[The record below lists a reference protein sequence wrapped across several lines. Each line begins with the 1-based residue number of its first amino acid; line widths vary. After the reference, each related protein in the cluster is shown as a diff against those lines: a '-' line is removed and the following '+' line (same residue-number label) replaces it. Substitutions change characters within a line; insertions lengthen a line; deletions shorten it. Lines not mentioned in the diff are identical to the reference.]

1 MMCVDVNQDGKVD
14 FNEFIDR
21 FYNLVKDIGFIMVV
35 LLINLLEYM
44 LNDFRQSFVIFIFFL
59 FEINFYF
66 DF

>member
-14 FNEFIDR
+14 FNEFIDC

-59 FEINFYF
+59 IEINFYF

>member
-14 FNEFIDR
+14 FNEFIDC